1 MMEWEQQPINIK
13 TDYALAKNHF
23 KLKVKVHDTYLQNS
37 SSGTAG
43 CNKYKSANNMAN
55 IGDEIYI
62 AKMASA
68 FITNDDIVA
77 NMCEADKKKTRKWQI
92 WPRRSNS

>member
-1 MMEWEQQPINIK
+1 M
-13 TDYALAKNHF
+13 
-23 KLKVKVHDTYLQNS
+23 HDTYLQNS

-43 CNKYKSANNMAN
+43 RNKYESANNMAN
-55 IGDEIYI
+55 IGDEIKDYI

-68 FITNDDIVA
+68 SITNDDVVA
-77 NMCEADKKKTRKWQI
+77 NMCEANKKKTRKWQI

>member
-1 MMEWEQQPINIK
+1 M
-13 TDYALAKNHF
+13 
-23 KLKVKVHDTYLQNS
+23 HDTYLQNS

-55 IGDEIYI
+55 IGDAIYI

-68 FITNDDIVA
+68 FITNDDVVA